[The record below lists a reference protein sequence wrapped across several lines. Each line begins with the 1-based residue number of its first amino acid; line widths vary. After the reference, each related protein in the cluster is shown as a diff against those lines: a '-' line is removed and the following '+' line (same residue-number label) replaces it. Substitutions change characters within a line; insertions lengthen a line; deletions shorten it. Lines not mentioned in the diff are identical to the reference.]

1 MIVSKPSPRPPAPA
15 AVAAATPTAT
25 TTTTTT
31 NATTDST
38 PRPAASPTPPNST
51 ATPPPPTSTFIS
63 GFDATHARMRPTQKD
78 AWNSE
83 TSCGTLNSKSPDGL
97 MPSKGFQSTIT
108 NLGLP
113 TSSPWLPAEVALHA
127 PSFSVGS
134 EIASISTSQRN
145 LSEQTVPWNRKA
157 ESRKAKPKRS
167 NLTSGRTLLWSCWCL
182 GSDTSH
188 IAVLNSDIGM
198 LWALWV
204 LETWGRL
211 FRSEDLGSEA
221 LGLFTVIKSCRTCE
235 TNDFDS
241 ISGSSIPRY
250 NGIRQPEDAKIVQH
264 RLKSELG
271 RPSPNP
277 MTDTTTV

>member
-1 MIVSKPSPRPPAPA
+1 
-15 AVAAATPTAT
+15 
-25 TTTTTT
+25 
-31 NATTDST
+31 
-38 PRPAASPTPPNST
+38 
-51 ATPPPPTSTFIS
+51 
-63 GFDATHARMRPTQKD
+63 
-78 AWNSE
+78 
-83 TSCGTLNSKSPDGL
+83 

-134 EIASISTSQRN
+134 KSASISTSQRN
-145 LSEQTVPWNRKA
+145 LSEQQQYHGTGRLKA
-157 ESRKAKPKRS
+157 VKQNPKRS

-198 LWALWV
+198 LWALWG

-235 TNDFDS
+235 TDDFDS
-241 ISGSSIPRY
+241 ISGSCIPRY
-250 NGIRQPEDAKIVQH
+250 NGIRQPKDAKIVQH